1 MPRRFAGGTV
11 SSKRSAISASV
22 AAPNT
27 ATPSSVA
34 RQPNRSDSR
43 PPSGA
48 LAQAITPRPL
58 RPLDMAR
65 AASTGWYRS
74 RTTARA
80 AITPAPIA
88 APCTVR
94 QTISRSIDAASA
106 LPTEAAT

>member
-1 MPRRFAGGTV
+1 MAQDEPPGLRERDRVHAARRLAGGTV
-11 SSKRSAISASV
+11 SSKRNAISASV

-65 AASTGWYRS
+65 AASTG
-74 RTTARA
+74 
-80 AITPAPIA
+80 
-88 APCTVR
+88 
-94 QTISRSIDAASA
+94 
-106 LPTEAAT
+106 